1 MEHTIITK
9 RKPGRPKLANSLSNT
24 ERQRRWRLRQKE
36 RNAQMY
42 SLLVR
47 LLSERNIKA

>member
-1 MEHTIITK
+1 MEHTITK
-9 RKPGRPKLANSLSNT
+9 RKPGRPKLANALSNS

-42 SLLVR
+42 DLLVK
-47 LLSERNIKA
+47 LLTDKSLRS